1 MTFDRRENSEPANG
15 YGTKRPVSI
24 YAGYGHRRMVTVLL
38 LSLIMGFLFVIA
50 RPRIDLKTSEVEAA
64 GESAVGEPAVGDPVT
79 VELVRVETALES
91 PESLLAPFFTDE
103 VMYWAPEIMKWSAAY
118 GVDPNIIAIIMQVES
133 CGDPRALSSAGAMG
147 LFQVMPF
154 HFSAGEDGFD
164 PETNSRRGLNYF
176 LGRMEQTGGDVGLS
190 FAGYNGG
197 HVAAGTTWEYWAAE
211 TQRYYVWTTG
221 IFQDVNSKQA
231 ESETLERWLQ
241 AGGASLC
248 QQAAA
253 RLGLG

>member
-1 MTFDRRENSEPANG
+1 MPINN
-15 YGTKRPVSI
+15 
-24 YAGYGHRRMVTVLL
+24 YAGYGHRRMVIILVLA
-38 LSLIMGFLFVIA
+38 LIMGFLFAIA
-50 RPRIDLKTSEVEAA
+50 RPRIDLKTSGVEAA
-64 GESAVGEPAVGDPVT
+64 GGPSLAGQAVNELAAVDPV
-79 VELVRVETALES
+79 LVETVLES
-91 PESLLAPFFTDE
+91 SEFLLAPFFTDE
-103 VMYWAPEIMKWSAAY
+103 VLHWAPDIMRWSAAY
-118 GVDPNIIAIIMQVES
+118 GLDPNIIAIIMQVES
-133 CGDPRALSSAGAMG
+133 CGDPQAISSAGAMG

-176 LGRMEQTGGDVGLS
+176 LGRMDQTGGDVGLS

-197 HVAAGTTWEYWAAE
+197 HVAAGTTWDHWAAE

-221 IFQDVNSKQA
+221 IFQDVNSNQT
-231 ESETLERWLQ
+231 ESETLGRWLQ

>member
-1 MTFDRRENSEPANG
+1 MTFHRRENSELFNG
-15 YGTKRPVSI
+15 HGTKRPTSDYI
-24 YAGYGHRRMVTVLL
+24 GNGHRRMVLILALTLL
-38 LSLIMGFLFVIA
+38 MGFLFSIV
-50 RPRIDLKTSEVEAA
+50 RPKIDLKTSGVEAA
-64 GESAVGEPAVGDPVT
+64 GALSVDEPAVGDPVNVEPVQVKT
-79 VELVRVETALES
+79 VLES
-91 PESLLAPFFTDE
+91 SESPLAPFFTDE
-103 VMYWAPEIMKWSAAY
+103 VMHWAPEIMRWSAAY
-118 GVDPNIIAIIMQVES
+118 GLDPNIIAIIMQVES
-133 CGDPRALSSAGAMG
+133 CGDPQALSSAGALG

-154 HFSAGEDGFD
+154 HFSAGEDGFN

-176 LGRMEQTGGDVGLS
+176 LGRMKQTGDDVGLS

-197 HVAAGTTWEYWAAE
+197 HVAAGTTWEHWAAE

-221 IFQDVNSKQA
+221 IFQDVNSNQA

-253 RLGLG
+253 RLGL

>member
-1 MTFDRRENSEPANG
+1 
-15 YGTKRPVSI
+15 
-24 YAGYGHRRMVTVLL
+24 
-38 LSLIMGFLFVIA
+38 
-50 RPRIDLKTSEVEAA
+50 
-64 GESAVGEPAVGDPVT
+64 
-79 VELVRVETALES
+79 
-91 PESLLAPFFTDE
+91 
-103 VMYWAPEIMKWSAAY
+103 
-118 GVDPNIIAIIMQVES
+118 
-133 CGDPRALSSAGAMG
+133 MG

-164 PETNSRRGLNYF
+164 PEINSRRGLNYF
-176 LGRMEQTGGDVGLS
+176 LGRLEQTGGDVGLS

-197 HVAAGTTWEYWAAE
+197 HVAAGTTWDYWAGE

-221 IFQDVNSKQA
+221 IFQDVNSNQA
-231 ESETLERWLQ
+231 ESETLGRWLQ

>member
-1 MTFDRRENSEPANG
+1 MR
-15 YGTKRPVSI
+15 
-24 YAGYGHRRMVTVLL
+24 
-38 LSLIMGFLFVIA
+38 
-50 RPRIDLKTSEVEAA
+50 
-64 GESAVGEPAVGDPVT
+64 
-79 VELVRVETALES
+79 
-91 PESLLAPFFTDE
+91 
-103 VMYWAPEIMKWSAAY
+103 WSAAY
-118 GVDPNIIAIIMQVES
+118 GLDPNIIAIIMQVES
-133 CGDPRALSSAGAMG
+133 CGDPQALSSAGALG

-176 LGRMEQTGGDVGLS
+176 LGRMKQTGGDVGLS

-197 HVAAGTTWEYWAAE
+197 HVAAGTTWEHWAAE

-221 IFQDVNSKQA
+221 IFQDVNSNQA
-231 ESETLERWLQ
+231 ESETLQRWLQ

-253 RLGLG
+253 RLGL